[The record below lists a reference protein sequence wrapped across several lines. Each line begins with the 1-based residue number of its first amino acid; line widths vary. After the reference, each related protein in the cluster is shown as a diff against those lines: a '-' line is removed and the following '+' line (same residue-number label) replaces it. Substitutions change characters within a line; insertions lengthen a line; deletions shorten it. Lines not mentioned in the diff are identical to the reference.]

1 MIGAALALL
10 GLWVLL
16 AAVWLAVWPF
26 FRAERAAPDA
36 DEVELRD
43 LRIEKE
49 RLLGEIHELE
59 LDWETG
65 KLSDED
71 YRALEARLKGRAIEV
86 MREIDVR
93 EAAALERRSRAG
105 RRKRQDTKAGD
116 EARRVG

>member
-1 MIGAALALL
+1 MTGALLALL

-26 FRAERAAPDA
+26 FRGARALPDA
-36 DEVELRD
+36 DAVELRD

-49 RLLGEIHELE
+49 LLLGEIHELE

-65 KLSDED
+65 KLSEED
-71 YRALEARLKGRAIEV
+71 YRALEARLKARAVEV
-86 MREIDVR
+86 MREIDER

-105 RRKRQDTKAGD
+105 RRKRRDAEAGAG
-116 EARRVG
+116 ARRVG